1 MGFKVPRRQARVTFE
16 EGHDYHGAE
25 VVLNLDLPT
34 AAIFELQ
41 RLQATDGDAA
51 VRMFADDALVS
62 WNVEDEAGPV
72 PASYEG
78 AKTQP
83 SAFILALMQKWM
95 EAATDIPAPLGQASS
110 ATDGSVV
117 PLASTGSA

>member
-1 MGFKVPRRQARVTFE
+1 MGFQVPRRTARVTFE

-51 VRMFADDALVS
+51 VRMFAEDALVS
-62 WNVEDEAGPV
+62 WNVEDGGAPV
-72 PASYEG
+72 PASYDG

-83 SAFILALMQKWM
+83 SAFILALMQKWL
-95 EAATDIPAPLGQASS
+95 EAATDIPAPLGQSSS